1 MEHRYN
7 PMHDRVLVRRHA
19 PEERTEGGLY
29 IPEKAKNKATMGT
42 VLAVGPGAHVA
53 GCGFVETTVKPGAVV
68 LFGKYSGSELAE
80 GDDLIV
86 MREGDI
92 LAVDSGVE

>member
-1 MEHRYN
+1 MGERYK
-7 PMHDRVLVRRHA
+7 PTQDRVLVRRHA

-29 IPEKAKNKATMGT
+29 IPEKAKNKATTGT
-42 VLAVGPGAHVA
+42 VLAVGPGVHVA

-92 LAVDSGVE
+92 LAVDSAG